1 MDRDFLVK
9 IIKSFLNGLLDEFD
23 LTRRE
28 VSDTLEELAEYFR
41 Y

>member
-9 IIKSFLNGLLDEFD
+9 IIKSFLNGLIDEFG

-28 VSDTLEELAEYFR
+28 VSETLEELAEYFR